1 MTLLSVKDLVVHFPT
16 DDGLVKA
23 VDGVSFSVEKGKTLG
38 IVGESGSGKTVTSL
52 AIMGLHKGSRAQV
65 SGSIVIDGEEVNNK
79 SEAQMR
85 DLRGNKVAMIF
96 QDALASLHPYY
107 KVGDQIAEAYL
118 VHHNVSKKEARQ
130 RAVEMLQRV
139 GIPNPEKRALDYPH
153 QFSGGMR
160 QRAMIAMALSCN
172 PSLIIAD
179 EPTTALDVTIQA
191 QILELLKDLQ
201 REYGMSI
208 ILITHDLGVVSQTAD
223 DIVIMYAGKVIE
235 QGSVD
240 EVLHRPHHPYTWG
253 LLKSVPQLTSDP
265 DVRLEAIPGTPP
277 SLINPPSGCAF
288 HPRCPLAKTIM
299 EKCSRI
305 VPPLLAESTSLHHI
319 SACHIPL
326 AERSMK
332 AAR

>member
-265 DVRLEAIPGTPP
+265 DVRLEAIQGTPP

-288 HPRCPLAKTIM
+288 HPRCPLATSIM

>member
-299 EKCSRI
+299 EKCSRT

>member
-288 HPRCPLAKTIM
+288 HPRCPLATSIM

>member
-1 MTLLSVKDLVVHFPT
+1 MTLLSVKDLIVHFPT

-23 VDGVSFSVEKGKTLG
+23 VDGVSFTVEKGKTLG
-38 IVGESGSGKTVTSL
+38 IVGESGSGKSVTSL

-65 SGSIVIDGEEVNNK
+65 SGSIVIDGEDVNTK

-107 KVGDQIAEAYL
+107 KVGDQIAEAFL

-288 HPRCPLAKTIM
+288 HPRCPLATTIM
-299 EKCSRI
+299 EKCSRT

>member
-288 HPRCPLAKTIM
+288 HPRCPLAITIM
-299 EKCSRI
+299 EKCSRT